1 MAFSSPSLAQV
12 NDAKRASY
20 RAAFEETL
28 RRPGDAEVLLKYA
41 QAAAAAEDYE
51 GAITAYERFLVID
64 ADQPRVKFE
73 LGVLYY
79 KLKSYD
85 AARTYFEAARTSTKS
100 TPEIA
105 ERSSEFIRDIDRRW
119 GTSRLTGEVVA
130 GIRYSD
136 NPASLPTGT
145 LQSYGAT
152 VVPNPTFQRQG
163 DFAFVGAASLSHRY
177 DFGRQDN
184 GTLETD
190 FSFYTAKQF
199 QVTNADVMLLDLG
212 VGPRM
217 ELIDGPLSGVQLKP
231 FVSGRYITVGN
242 LPTYWAWGAG
252 LEASVPVAE
261 KVRAGIVVLGQR
273 RDFVDNASVP
283 FNSQNSGNNGTVAGN
298 LRADLTADLEAALG
312 GNYTLYRD
320 DGLPELWRSRL
331 RRFADVA
338 FRRSG
343 GRERSQMDARGQC
356 CDGLRDLRPARSVR
370 SAKYRAH
377 PDRRQSRSAPLR
389 AARRSPDAGGSDD
402 LFPAFRLDQQL
413 QLQFVQQPGGHR
425 LAILRERSDVLAEI
439 TRDLPDASLA
449 AGLGH
454 GGISAAG
461 RSHLRGQ
468 RRSARHA
475 AGTARADPARRHRRL
490 RQRAGD
496 DGTGGPR
503 ASGLPRRFRPHG
515 RCQQ

>member
-1 MAFSSPSLAQV
+1 MMPSVHPTGLPS
-12 NDAKRASY
+12 R
-20 RAAFEETL
+20 RPL

-100 TPEIA
+100 TPEVA

-119 GTSRLTGEVVA
+119 GTSRLTGEFVA

-298 LRADLTADLEAALG
+298 LRADLTADLEASLG
-312 GNYTLYRD
+312 GNYTRYIAMTGFQSYGEAGFGGSLTWRFVDPVGVNGRKWTLAGNAAMAFATYDQPDPFVQPNTVRTQTDVNLGLLLSVPLD
-320 DGLPELWRSRL
+320 DRL
-331 RRFADVA
+331 TLV
-338 FRRSG
+338 
-343 GRERSQMDARGQC
+343 GQTTYFQ
-356 CDGLRDLRPARSVR
+356 R
-370 SAKYRAH
+370 SASINNY
-377 PDRRQSRSAPLR
+377 SFNSF
-389 AARRSPDAGGSDD
+389 S
-402 LFPAFRLDQQL
+402 
-413 QLQFVQQPGGHR
+413 
-425 LAILRERSDVLAEI
+425 
-439 TRDLPDASLA
+439 SLV
-449 AGLGH
+449 
-454 GGISAAG
+454 GIG
-461 RSHLRGQ
+461 W
-468 RRSARHA
+468 
-475 AGTARADPARRHRRL
+475 
-490 RQRAGD
+490 
-496 DGTGGPR
+496 
-503 ASGLPRRFRPHG
+503 RF
-515 RCQQ
+515 

>member
-1 MAFSSPSLAQV
+1 MHPSRLALLLSTLVAFSSPSLAQV

-100 TPEIA
+100 TPEVA

-119 GTSRLTGEVVA
+119 GTSRLTGEFVA

-298 LRADLTADLEAALG
+298 LRADLTADLEASLG
-312 GNYTLYRD
+312 GNYTRYIAMTGFQSYGEAGFGGSLTWRFVDPVGVNGRKWTLAGNAAMAFATYDQPDPFVQPNTVRTQTDVNLGLLLSVPLD
-320 DGLPELWRSRL
+320 DRL
-331 RRFADVA
+331 TLV
-338 FRRSG
+338 
-343 GRERSQMDARGQC
+343 GQTTYFQ
-356 CDGLRDLRPARSVR
+356 R
-370 SAKYRAH
+370 SASINNY
-377 PDRRQSRSAPLR
+377 SFNSF
-389 AARRSPDAGGSDD
+389 S
-402 LFPAFRLDQQL
+402 
-413 QLQFVQQPGGHR
+413 
-425 LAILRERSDVLAEI
+425 
-439 TRDLPDASLA
+439 SLV
-449 AGLGH
+449 
-454 GGISAAG
+454 GIG
-461 RSHLRGQ
+461 W
-468 RRSARHA
+468 
-475 AGTARADPARRHRRL
+475 
-490 RQRAGD
+490 
-496 DGTGGPR
+496 
-503 ASGLPRRFRPHG
+503 RF
-515 RCQQ
+515 

>member
-1 MAFSSPSLAQV
+1 MHPSRLALLLSTLVAFSSPSLAQV

-119 GTSRLTGEVVA
+119 GTSRLTGEFVA

-298 LRADLTADLEAALG
+298 LRADLTTDLEASLG
-312 GNYTLYRD
+312 GNYTRYIAMTGFQSYGEAGFGGSLTWRFVDPVGVNGRKWTLAGNAAMAFATYDQPDPFVQPNTVRTQTDVNLGLLLSVPLD
-320 DGLPELWRSRL
+320 DRL
-331 RRFADVA
+331 TLV
-338 FRRSG
+338 
-343 GRERSQMDARGQC
+343 GQTTYFQ
-356 CDGLRDLRPARSVR
+356 R
-370 SAKYRAH
+370 SASINNY
-377 PDRRQSRSAPLR
+377 SFNSF
-389 AARRSPDAGGSDD
+389 S
-402 LFPAFRLDQQL
+402 
-413 QLQFVQQPGGHR
+413 
-425 LAILRERSDVLAEI
+425 
-439 TRDLPDASLA
+439 SLV
-449 AGLGH
+449 
-454 GGISAAG
+454 GIG
-461 RSHLRGQ
+461 W
-468 RRSARHA
+468 
-475 AGTARADPARRHRRL
+475 
-490 RQRAGD
+490 
-496 DGTGGPR
+496 
-503 ASGLPRRFRPHG
+503 RF
-515 RCQQ
+515 

>member
-1 MAFSSPSLAQV
+1 MHLSRLALLLSTLVAISSPSLAQV

-41 QAAAAAEDYE
+41 QAATAAEDYE

-100 TPEIA
+100 TPEVA

-119 GTSRLTGEVVA
+119 GTSRLTGEFVA

-298 LRADLTADLEAALG
+298 LRADLTADLEASLG
-312 GNYTLYRD
+312 GNYTRYIAMTGFQSYGEAGFGGSLTWRFVDPVGVNGRKWTLAGNAAMAFATYDQPDPFVQPNTVRTQTDVNLGLLLSVPLD
-320 DGLPELWRSRL
+320 DRL
-331 RRFADVA
+331 TLV
-338 FRRSG
+338 
-343 GRERSQMDARGQC
+343 GQTTYFQ
-356 CDGLRDLRPARSVR
+356 R
-370 SAKYRAH
+370 SASINNY
-377 PDRRQSRSAPLR
+377 SFNSF
-389 AARRSPDAGGSDD
+389 S
-402 LFPAFRLDQQL
+402 
-413 QLQFVQQPGGHR
+413 
-425 LAILRERSDVLAEI
+425 
-439 TRDLPDASLA
+439 SLV
-449 AGLGH
+449 
-454 GGISAAG
+454 GIG
-461 RSHLRGQ
+461 W
-468 RRSARHA
+468 
-475 AGTARADPARRHRRL
+475 
-490 RQRAGD
+490 
-496 DGTGGPR
+496 
-503 ASGLPRRFRPHG
+503 RF
-515 RCQQ
+515 

>member
-1 MAFSSPSLAQV
+1 MHPSRLALLLSTLVAFSSPSLAQV

-100 TPEIA
+100 TPEVA

-119 GTSRLTGEVVA
+119 GTSRLTGEFVA

-298 LRADLTADLEAALG
+298 LRADLTTDLEASLG
-312 GNYTLYRD
+312 GNYTRYIAMTGFQSYGEAGFGGSLTWRFVDPVGVNGRKWTLAGNAAMAFATYDQPDPFVQPNTVRTQTDVNLGLLLSVPLD
-320 DGLPELWRSRL
+320 DRL
-331 RRFADVA
+331 TLV
-338 FRRSG
+338 
-343 GRERSQMDARGQC
+343 GQTTYFQ
-356 CDGLRDLRPARSVR
+356 R
-370 SAKYRAH
+370 SASINNY
-377 PDRRQSRSAPLR
+377 SFNSF
-389 AARRSPDAGGSDD
+389 S
-402 LFPAFRLDQQL
+402 
-413 QLQFVQQPGGHR
+413 
-425 LAILRERSDVLAEI
+425 
-439 TRDLPDASLA
+439 SLV
-449 AGLGH
+449 
-454 GGISAAG
+454 GIG
-461 RSHLRGQ
+461 W
-468 RRSARHA
+468 
-475 AGTARADPARRHRRL
+475 
-490 RQRAGD
+490 
-496 DGTGGPR
+496 
-503 ASGLPRRFRPHG
+503 RF
-515 RCQQ
+515 

>member
-1 MAFSSPSLAQV
+1 MHPSRLALLLSTLVAFSSPSLAQV

-119 GTSRLTGEVVA
+119 GTSRLTGEFVA

-177 DFGRQDN
+177 DFGRQDD

-298 LRADLTADLEAALG
+298 LRADLTADLEASLG
-312 GNYTLYRD
+312 GNYTRYIAMTGFQSYGEAGFGGSLTWRFVDPVGVNGRKWTLAGNAAMAFATYDQPDPFVQPNTVRTQTDVNLGLLLSVPLD
-320 DGLPELWRSRL
+320 DRL
-331 RRFADVA
+331 TLV
-338 FRRSG
+338 
-343 GRERSQMDARGQC
+343 GQTTYFQ
-356 CDGLRDLRPARSVR
+356 R
-370 SAKYRAH
+370 SASINNY
-377 PDRRQSRSAPLR
+377 SFNSF
-389 AARRSPDAGGSDD
+389 S
-402 LFPAFRLDQQL
+402 
-413 QLQFVQQPGGHR
+413 
-425 LAILRERSDVLAEI
+425 
-439 TRDLPDASLA
+439 SLV
-449 AGLGH
+449 
-454 GGISAAG
+454 GIG
-461 RSHLRGQ
+461 W
-468 RRSARHA
+468 
-475 AGTARADPARRHRRL
+475 
-490 RQRAGD
+490 
-496 DGTGGPR
+496 
-503 ASGLPRRFRPHG
+503 RF
-515 RCQQ
+515 

>member
-1 MAFSSPSLAQV
+1 MHPSRLALLLSTLVAFSSPSLAQV

-100 TPEIA
+100 SPEIA

-119 GTSRLTGEVVA
+119 GTSRLTGEFVA

-298 LRADLTADLEAALG
+298 LRADLTTDLEASLG
-312 GNYTLYRD
+312 GNYTRYIAMTGFQSYGEAGFGGSLTWRFVDPVGVNGRKWTLAGNAAMAFATYDQPDPFVQPNTVRTQTDVNLGLLLSVPLD
-320 DGLPELWRSRL
+320 DRL
-331 RRFADVA
+331 TLV
-338 FRRSG
+338 
-343 GRERSQMDARGQC
+343 GQTTYFQ
-356 CDGLRDLRPARSVR
+356 R
-370 SAKYRAH
+370 SASINNY
-377 PDRRQSRSAPLR
+377 SFNSF
-389 AARRSPDAGGSDD
+389 S
-402 LFPAFRLDQQL
+402 
-413 QLQFVQQPGGHR
+413 
-425 LAILRERSDVLAEI
+425 
-439 TRDLPDASLA
+439 SLV
-449 AGLGH
+449 
-454 GGISAAG
+454 GIG
-461 RSHLRGQ
+461 W
-468 RRSARHA
+468 
-475 AGTARADPARRHRRL
+475 
-490 RQRAGD
+490 
-496 DGTGGPR
+496 
-503 ASGLPRRFRPHG
+503 RF
-515 RCQQ
+515 

>member
-1 MAFSSPSLAQV
+1 MHPSRLALLLSTLVAFSSPSLAQV

-100 TPEIA
+100 TPEVA

-119 GTSRLTGEVVA
+119 GTSRLTGEFVA

-298 LRADLTADLEAALG
+298 LRADLTADLEASLG
-312 GNYTLYRD
+312 GNYTRYIAMTGFQSYGEAGFGGSLTWRFVDPVGVNGRKWTLAGNAAMAFATYDQPDPFVQPNTVRTQTDVNLGRLLSVPLD
-320 DGLPELWRSRL
+320 DRL
-331 RRFADVA
+331 TLV
-338 FRRSG
+338 
-343 GRERSQMDARGQC
+343 GQTTYFQ
-356 CDGLRDLRPARSVR
+356 R
-370 SAKYRAH
+370 SASINNY
-377 PDRRQSRSAPLR
+377 SFNSF
-389 AARRSPDAGGSDD
+389 S
-402 LFPAFRLDQQL
+402 
-413 QLQFVQQPGGHR
+413 
-425 LAILRERSDVLAEI
+425 
-439 TRDLPDASLA
+439 SLV
-449 AGLGH
+449 
-454 GGISAAG
+454 GIG
-461 RSHLRGQ
+461 W
-468 RRSARHA
+468 
-475 AGTARADPARRHRRL
+475 
-490 RQRAGD
+490 
-496 DGTGGPR
+496 
-503 ASGLPRRFRPHG
+503 RF
-515 RCQQ
+515 

>member
-1 MAFSSPSLAQV
+1 MGRGTFVGVSLLSMRRPAFVSVFSTILALSAPSFAQV
-12 NDAKRASY
+12 TDAKRASY

-28 RRPGDAEVLLKYA
+28 RQPDNAEVLLKYA

-85 AARTYFEAARTSTKS
+85 AARAYFDQARNSGKAS
-100 TPEIA
+100 PDVA

-119 GTSRLTGEVVA
+119 GPSRLTGEFVA

-152 VVPNPTFQRQG
+152 VVPNPTFQRRS
-163 DFAFVGAASLSHRY
+163 DFAFIGAASLSHRY
-177 DFGRQDN
+177 DFGRQDS

-199 QVTNADVMLLDLG
+199 QVTAADVMLLDLG

-252 LEASVPVAE
+252 LEASVPVAD
-261 KVRAGIVVLGQR
+261 KVRAGVVVLGQR
-273 RDFVDNASVP
+273 RDFVDNAAVP
-283 FNSQNSGNNGTVAGN
+283 FNSQNSGNNGTVAAN
-298 LRADLTADLEAALG
+298 LRAELTANLEASLG
-312 GNYTLYRD
+312 GNYTRYIAMT
-320 DGLPELWRSRL
+320 G
-331 RRFADVA
+331 F
-338 FRRSG
+338 
-343 GRERSQMDARGQC
+343 
-356 CDGLRDLRPARSVR
+356 
-370 SAKYRAH
+370 
-377 PDRRQSRSAPLR
+377 QSY
-389 AARRSPDAGGSDD
+389 G
-402 LFPAFRLDQQL
+402 
-413 QLQFVQQPGGHR
+413 
-425 LAILRERSDVLAEI
+425 E
-439 TRDLPDASLA
+439 
-449 AGLGH
+449 AGLG
-454 GGISAAG
+454 GSLTWRFEDPVGINGRKWTLAGNAALAFATYDQPDPFIQPG
-461 RSHLRGQ
+461 TVRSQTDVNLGLLLSVPLDDRLTLVGQ
-468 RRSARHA
+468 TTYFQRSASINNYSFDSFSSLL
-475 AGTARADPARRHRRL
+475 GI
-490 RQRAGD
+490 GW
-496 DGTGGPR
+496 
-503 ASGLPRRFRPHG
+503 RF
-515 RCQQ
+515 

>member
-1 MAFSSPSLAQV
+1 MHPSRLALLLSTLVAFSSPSLAQV

-298 LRADLTADLEAALG
+298 LRADLTADLEASLG
-312 GNYTLYRD
+312 GNYTRYIAMTGFQSYGEAGFGGSLTWRFVDPVGVNGRKWTLAGNAAMAFATYDQPDPFVQPNTVRTQTDVNLGLLLSVPLD
-320 DGLPELWRSRL
+320 DRL
-331 RRFADVA
+331 TLV
-338 FRRSG
+338 
-343 GRERSQMDARGQC
+343 GQTTYFQ
-356 CDGLRDLRPARSVR
+356 R
-370 SAKYRAH
+370 SASINNY
-377 PDRRQSRSAPLR
+377 SFNSF
-389 AARRSPDAGGSDD
+389 S
-402 LFPAFRLDQQL
+402 
-413 QLQFVQQPGGHR
+413 
-425 LAILRERSDVLAEI
+425 
-439 TRDLPDASLA
+439 SLV
-449 AGLGH
+449 
-454 GGISAAG
+454 GIG
-461 RSHLRGQ
+461 W
-468 RRSARHA
+468 
-475 AGTARADPARRHRRL
+475 
-490 RQRAGD
+490 
-496 DGTGGPR
+496 
-503 ASGLPRRFRPHG
+503 RF
-515 RCQQ
+515 

>member
-1 MAFSSPSLAQV
+1 M

-119 GTSRLTGEVVA
+119 GTSRLTGEFVA

-298 LRADLTADLEAALG
+298 LRADLTADLEASLG
-312 GNYTLYRD
+312 GNYTRYIAMTGFQSYGEAGFGGSLTWRFVDPVGVNGRKWTLAGNAAMAFATYDQPDPFVQPNTVRTQTDVNLGLLLSVPLD
-320 DGLPELWRSRL
+320 DRL
-331 RRFADVA
+331 TLV
-338 FRRSG
+338 
-343 GRERSQMDARGQC
+343 GQTTYFQ
-356 CDGLRDLRPARSVR
+356 R
-370 SAKYRAH
+370 SASINNY
-377 PDRRQSRSAPLR
+377 SFNSF
-389 AARRSPDAGGSDD
+389 S
-402 LFPAFRLDQQL
+402 
-413 QLQFVQQPGGHR
+413 
-425 LAILRERSDVLAEI
+425 
-439 TRDLPDASLA
+439 SLV
-449 AGLGH
+449 
-454 GGISAAG
+454 GIG
-461 RSHLRGQ
+461 W
-468 RRSARHA
+468 
-475 AGTARADPARRHRRL
+475 
-490 RQRAGD
+490 
-496 DGTGGPR
+496 
-503 ASGLPRRFRPHG
+503 RF
-515 RCQQ
+515 

>member
-1 MAFSSPSLAQV
+1 MHPSRLALLLSTLVAFSSPSLAQV

-119 GTSRLTGEVVA
+119 GTSRLTGEFVA

-298 LRADLTADLEAALG
+298 LRADLTADLEASLG
-312 GNYTLYRD
+312 GNYTRYIAMTGFQSYGEAGFGGSLTWRFVDPVGVNGRKWTLAGNAAMAFATYDQPDPFVQPNTVRTQTDVNLGLLLSVPLD
-320 DGLPELWRSRL
+320 DRL
-331 RRFADVA
+331 TLV
-338 FRRSG
+338 
-343 GRERSQMDARGQC
+343 GQTTYFQ
-356 CDGLRDLRPARSVR
+356 R
-370 SAKYRAH
+370 SASINNY
-377 PDRRQSRSAPLR
+377 SFNSF
-389 AARRSPDAGGSDD
+389 S
-402 LFPAFRLDQQL
+402 
-413 QLQFVQQPGGHR
+413 
-425 LAILRERSDVLAEI
+425 
-439 TRDLPDASLA
+439 SLV
-449 AGLGH
+449 
-454 GGISAAG
+454 GIG
-461 RSHLRGQ
+461 W
-468 RRSARHA
+468 
-475 AGTARADPARRHRRL
+475 
-490 RQRAGD
+490 
-496 DGTGGPR
+496 
-503 ASGLPRRFRPHG
+503 RF
-515 RCQQ
+515 